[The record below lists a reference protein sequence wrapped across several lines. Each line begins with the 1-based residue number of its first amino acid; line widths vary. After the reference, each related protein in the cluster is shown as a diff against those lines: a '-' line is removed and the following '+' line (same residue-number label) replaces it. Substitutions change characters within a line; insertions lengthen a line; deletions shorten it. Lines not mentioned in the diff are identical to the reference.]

1 MTAVERADMEL
12 RITPRDIVNH
22 EFTLVKFQE
31 GKQQHETD
39 VLLDT
44 IANALK
50 ERQYS
55 LSASEYG
62 HVTGDWIREQ
72 YELIP
77 VSQFTDAYN
86 QEQVKAYT
94 MMLADAFDAYQ
105 IEAGEDVLEMDAAI
119 AEDIR
124 QDRLEYAE
132 QFRKDYQDRVERERR
147 EAERLAGLPSLPT
160 PVNLP
165 SSATPAPVVELEE
178 KPEWMYNDVDPMD
191 GATALEVAELLRH
204 IRDEGDDLLPMVV
217 ELPDGRIRPVVLMKK
232 RKWDTGEVICLTV
245 S

>member
-1 MTAVERADMEL
+1 MEL

-22 EFTLVKFQE
+22 EFTIVKFQE

-55 LSASEYG
+55 LSAAEYG

-86 QEQVKAYT
+86 QEQVKQYT

-105 IEAGEDVLEMDAAI
+105 IETGEDVLELDAAI
-119 AEDIR
+119 AEDIH

-132 QFRKDYQDRVERERR
+132 QFRKEHQERLERERR
-147 EAERLAGLPSLPT
+147 EAERLAGLPSLPV
-160 PVNLP
+160 PVKL
-165 SSATPAPVVELEE
+165 STPAPSTVTVPEE
-178 KPEWMYNDVDPMD
+178 RPEWMYDDVDPMD

-204 IRDEGDDLLPMVV
+204 LRDEGDDLLPMVV

-232 RKWDTGEVICLTV
+232 RQGSSGEVICLTV

>member
-1 MTAVERADMEL
+1 MEL

-50 ERQYS
+50 ERQYN
-55 LSASEYG
+55 LSAADYG

-94 MMLADAFDAYQ
+94 MMLAEAFDAYQ
-105 IEAGEDVLEMDAAI
+105 IEASEDVLEQDAAI
-119 AEDIR
+119 AEDIH

-132 QFRKDYQDRVERERR
+132 QFRKAHQERLDKERR
-147 EAERLAGLPSLPT
+147 EAERLAGLPSLPN

-165 SSATPAPVVELEE
+165 APASSARMVELED
-178 KPEWMYNDVDPMD
+178 KPEWMYDDVDPMD

-204 IRDEGDDLLPMVV
+204 LRDEGDDLLPMVV
-217 ELPDGRIRPVVLMKK
+217 ELPDGRLRPVVLMKK
-232 RKWDTGEVICLTV
+232 RQEGGSEMICFTV